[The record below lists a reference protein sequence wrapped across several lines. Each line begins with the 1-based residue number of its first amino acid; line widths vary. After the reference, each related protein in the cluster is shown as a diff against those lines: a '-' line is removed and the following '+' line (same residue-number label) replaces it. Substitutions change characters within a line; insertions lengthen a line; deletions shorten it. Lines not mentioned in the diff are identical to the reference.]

1 MFLSTYCSVNNIE
14 FALNILG
21 SSTFDLFRHIAKIH
35 GKIAMEKFGNPTRKK
50 LLTRRNSILGSG
62 ISLHPSYRNNSIGV
76 VSTSS
81 SLSSDDNCH
90 DDLHSVG
97 EEDSTPFT
105 VSGIYTFLMHKTHYK
120 IYIHFYFHKN

>member
-1 MFLSTYCSVNNIE
+1 MFLFAYCSITKFE
-14 FALNILG
+14 FAMNILG

-50 LLTRRNSILGSG
+50 LLTRSNSILGGSG
-62 ISLHPSYRNNSIGV
+62 ISLHPSYKKNSIGV

-81 SLSSDDNCH
+81 SSSSDDNCH

-105 VSGIYTFLMHKTHYK
+105 VSGIYTF
-120 IYIHFYFHKN
+120 FNA